1 MVMSMGFRESFKKGT
16 VEMMIL
22 SLLTES
28 DMYGYQL
35 SQLISERSR
44 NIIQVP
50 EGSMYPTL
58 YRLLDGGFISDRRV
72 QVGKRMT
79 RIYYHLEPSGRVRF
93 REMLGDYHLFADG
106 LQSILSY
113 CNLAPGPGEEA
124 K

>member
-1 MVMSMGFRESFKKGT
+1 MGLRDNFKKGT

-35 SQLISERSR
+35 SQLIAERS
-44 NIIQVP
+44 NHTIEVP

-58 YRLLDGGFISDRRV
+58 YRLLDNGYISDKRV

-79 RIYYHLEPSGRVRF
+79 RVYYHLEPSGRERF
-93 REMLGDYHLFADG
+93 REMLKEYQLFTEG
-106 LQSILSY
+106 LANILSY
-113 CNLAPGPGEEA
+113 CNLSPGEERT
-124 K
+124 